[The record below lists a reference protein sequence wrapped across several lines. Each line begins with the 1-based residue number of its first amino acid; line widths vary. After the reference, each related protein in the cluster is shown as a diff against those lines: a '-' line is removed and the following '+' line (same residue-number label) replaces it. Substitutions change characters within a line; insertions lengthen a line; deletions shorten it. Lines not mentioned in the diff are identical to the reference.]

1 MSQEVQDKLLCEIT
15 NVFTYYDTRISNLE
29 KELEKHRNEISSLES
44 KCTDLINKN
53 NEVKEELASFS
64 KVSIIKSLN
73 KTLLEKEGEI
83 KFLESKLKNTKPL
96 KDESPKLLKEVKMIG
111 DEPEAAVA
119 EEEVAEAVVA
129 EEEVAEAV
137 VAEEEVAEEEVAE
150 VAEAEVA
157 EVAEEE
163 VAEEEVAEEEV
174 AEEEVVEAV
183 AVTDTEDEE
192 VEVEFTIKKL
202 RGKEYYVTDDD
213 DREIYEKLEDDEV
226 GELVG
231 KYNEKGRP
239 TFFKKK

>member
-119 EEEVAEAVVA
+119 EVAEEAVA
-129 EEEVAEAV
+129 EEEVEQVTEPVTESA
-137 VAEEEVAEEEVAE
+137 
-150 VAEAEVA
+150 
-157 EVAEEE
+157 
-163 VAEEEVAEEEV
+163 
-174 AEEEVVEAV
+174 
-183 AVTDTEDEE
+183 AVTDTENEE

-239 TFFKKK
+239 TFSKKK

>member
-96 KDESPKLLKEVKMIG
+96 KDESPKLLNEVKMIG

-119 EEEVAEAVVA
+119 EEEVAEVVEAAVA
-129 EEEVAEAV
+129 
-137 VAEEEVAEEEVAE
+137 EVAEEEV
-150 VAEAEVA
+150 VEAAVVEAAVA

-163 VAEEEVAEEEV
+163 VAEPVTESA
-174 AEEEVVEAV
+174 

>member
-83 KFLESKLKNTKPL
+83 KFLESKLKNIKPL

-111 DEPEAAVA
+111 DEPEAA
-119 EEEVAEAVVA
+119 
-129 EEEVAEAV
+129 
-137 VAEEEVAEEEVAE
+137 VAEEEVAE